1 MSQQSTGQAVQVPK
15 YPHTDTA
22 ANVFREREKRENQN
36 DLKDVY
42 SPSRVR
48 TGLEWTRHP
57 SLADTGIT
65 VLDAWMIEGSHDSS
79 QQEKEAGE
87 RAESGL

>member
-1 MSQQSTGQAVQVPK
+1 MRVPEC
-15 YPHTDTA
+15 PHTDTA
-22 ANVFREREKRENQN
+22 ANVFREREKREDQN

-48 TGLEWTRHP
+48 TGLEWTRCF
-57 SLADTGIT
+57 SLADPGIT
-65 VLDAWMIEGSHDSS
+65 VLDTWTIEGSRDSS

-87 RAESGL
+87 RAGSGLQRGRGC

>member
-1 MSQQSTGQAVQVPK
+1 MRVPEC
-15 YPHTDTA
+15 PHADTA

-48 TGLEWTRHP
+48 TGLKWTRCS
-57 SLADTGIT
+57 SLANPGIT
-65 VLDAWMIEGSHDSS
+65 VLDAWAIEGSHDSS

-87 RAESGL
+87 RAESGLQRGRDC